1 METGRAATFMSL
13 AIDLTKNQA
22 EIELAE
28 REASALLRRA
38 RNVIPPAIYA
48 ELQLKL
54 CTIACEGTR
63 LKTNLGAL
71 RMPGDL
77 EQRPPEVRA
86 ESLEFSDFI
95 PRCMVFPDVDT
106 ARRTAEERIAP
117 MFPGRDVKVPRGMA
131 EAFRA
136 AGDHTFEEPI
146 FDRHVSVEEQEEGT
160 QRG

>member
-1 METGRAATFMSL
+1 MSL

-22 EIELAE
+22 EIEAAV
-28 REASALLRRA
+28 REASALLRQA

-71 RMPGDL
+71 RMTGDL

-86 ESLEFSDFI
+86 ETLELGRGVPFTPGIDLPFPIEQLI
-95 PRCMVFPDVDT
+95 PCR
-106 ARRTAEERIAP
+106 AGAP

-131 EAFRA
+131 EAFLA
-136 AGDHTFEEPI
+136 AGDRTLEEPI
-146 FDRHVSVEEQEEGT
+146 NDRHVSVEQNEEDA